1 MPAKSGHQLLGECAS
16 RMTKSKRWKWGSVV
30 ISSPDCFAAGA
41 SYFSSIRLD
50 EVVDPDSLFGGSLAA
65 LQPLRGI
72 FLSQGHTGLSLPPD
86 QICH

>member
-1 MPAKSGHQLLGECAS
+1 MPTKSGHQLLVERAS
-16 RMTKSKRWKWGSVV
+16 RVAELKRWKWGRVA

-72 FLSQGHTGLSLPPD
+72 FLSQGHT
-86 QICH
+86 